1 MSSEQDLQAWQKQH
15 LPHFHDRETQFVI
28 DWLVRESGRPKRL
41 TELYDTLRFKND
53 TLRGV
58 ISMLSLHGLV
68 EIGRDSRDS
77 RRFVAKPTIKL
88 RRRMKQYARM
98 LSEIASQ

>member
-88 RRRMKQYARM
+88 RCSPRSPAN
-98 LSEIASQ
+98 SAGEVP